1 MNVTR
6 PVLIAVICLAAP
18 YPATAGEL
26 FGGAYIHDTSVPFK
40 HGGPEDGMDV
50 QLGWRGDRIGKTPL
64 QPYAFLAVN
73 SSGGTHYGAI
83 GLSARFGKR
92 FFIRPGLG
100 IAVQTGSAEDHF
112 IPDNDDIEFGSRI
125 LFEPEVGVGTIL
137 GTRFS
142 IEGSW
147 VHMSHGQLFGR
158 QNSGINNLG
167 VRLTYRLR

>member
-1 MNVTR
+1 MSKRVC
-6 PVLIAVICLAAP
+6 LLASAVMAVSSPSHAH
-18 YPATAGEL
+18 EL
-26 FGGAYIHDTSVPFK
+26 FGGTYVHDTSVPFK
-40 HGGPEDGMDV
+40 HGGPEDGIDV

-73 SSGGTHYGAI
+73 TSGGTHYGAI

-100 IAVQTGSAEDHF
+100 IAAHTGSAADHF
-112 IPDNDDIEFGSRI
+112 IADNDDIEFGSRI
-125 LFEPEVGVGTIL
+125 LFEPEVGVGASL
-137 GTRFS
+137 GARFS

-147 VHMSHGQLFGR
+147 LHLSHGQLFGR